1 MKIHLAAIDLDGTLL
16 NSAKQVTGA
25 TAAILRDARK
35 THGLRVVLASARP
48 PRSTLPFYRQLD
60 LDTPMINYN
69 GALVYDPPSRNVL
82 LHRPLPLEVARA
94 LAASARKH
102 YPPVLVSA
110 EILDRW
116 FTDRVDAAYQ
126 TETARGYQPDV
137 VGPLDAWLDRPVTKL
152 LFLGEPPGLMK
163 IVAAFRKEFAH
174 QISMVQTESFLL
186 QIMHATVSKEQA
198 LRVVAA
204 EMGLDR
210 GEVMAIGDNAN
221 DVGMLQWAG
230 VGVAMSNAAPEAIAA
245 ADYVTD
251 HHDADGAA
259 KAIHEIIVKGIKVIK
274 RRRQSGG

>member
-1 MKIHLAAIDLDGTLL
+1 MKIHLVAIDLDGTLL
-16 NSAKQVTGA
+16 NSAKQVTDV

-69 GALVYDPPSRNVL
+69 GALVYDPPSQMVL
-82 LHRPLPLEVARA
+82 LHRPLSLEVARA
-94 LAASARKH
+94 LVASARRH
-102 YPPVLVSA
+102 DPAVLVSA

-126 TETARGYQPDV
+126 TETARHHDPDV
-137 VGPLDAWLDRPVTKL
+137 VGPLDSWLDRPVTKL
-152 LFLGEPPGLMK
+152 LLLGEPKGLKK
-163 IVAAFRKEFAH
+163 IIAAFRNEFTH
-174 QISMVQTESFLL
+174 QISMVQTEGFLL
-186 QIMHATVSKEQA
+186 QVMHATVSKEQA

-210 GEVMAIGDNAN
+210 REVMAIGDNAN

-230 VGVAMSNAAPEAIAA
+230 IGVAMSNAAPDALRA
-245 ADYVTD
+245 ADYVAQ
-251 HHDADGAA
+251 HNDADGAA
-259 KAIHEIIVKGIKVIK
+259 KAIHEIIVKGLKVSKK
-274 RRRQSGG
+274 RH